1 MAVKFTDWCEGEISL
16 RDYQAHGV
24 MLRGVW
30 PAGQAPMP
38 TEHDP
43 VQRAQDINSSR
54 AATWRHAG
62 MP

>member
-1 MAVKFTDWCEGEISL
+1 MAVKLTDWREDEISL

-30 PAGQAPMP
+30 PAGQA
-38 TEHDP
+38 TEYHDP